1 MEGTNNISERLSA
14 LSDFLTDEGFYPE
27 CYENRFVFFFYYGA
41 EICIIPDEDERDMYV
56 LHHKAHVN
64 KEILRND
71 WDRFSGWMYEF
82 PMIQVIRGE
91 YEDDSLLWIDAYV
104 YTGIN
109 DREKFRSMLYPR
121 LEAICICRM
130 ELAEIYGSIG
140 PDVQMSFATQCMKD
154 TGYCPEVI
162 DQNGIRF
169 TYSDI
174 DFQVWLY
181 HWGFSVQLSEPAD
194 EFGNDSEKL
203 IQDISK
209 LMQLGNYKCTLHEY
223 DKGKQGLVFSY
234 EIYYSYKEWGN
245 ASYFLKQLETA
256 VICIVEAFTFLGRI
270 SESSDHSEDFNPLT
284 FVEGACIPE
293 SEYND
298 NLQFIFNSL
307 KHYGYQ
313 PDVNGPLL
321 HAVIKGIDFN
331 IAPAE
336 NTSNYYIVFA
346 ARKLEEKSDVKYIS
360 EVAMESMKKGFGQ
373 CYIQKGDDG
382 DELWFKSLAE
392 IPENRDDEKFFF
404 QFEPQVRHLY
414 DMIVE
419 VDECTSDEDTND
431 EIPDESSGADEEIMR
446 IFKYLKDAGLCGLK
460 PEGNAIVY
468 TLNGRSRYFVIHE
481 YGYFIFQDSWA
492 IPEKHHTFENE
503 AEAAN
508 DVLVDAYE
516 PIQIYRVDDGE
527 EHGMRFSWFFDEFPT
542 NDAEEF
548 IGGIKEVA
556 EVLDD
561 YENKFIK
568 RLEEIENHAE

>member
-1 MEGTNNISERLSA
+1 MSERLSA
-14 LSDFLTDEGFYPE
+14 LSDFLTDEGYYPE
-27 CYENRFVFFFYYGA
+27 CDENGFVFFFYYGA
-41 EICIIPDEDERDMYV
+41 KIYMFPDEDESDTYFLRFRAY
-56 LHHKAHVN
+56 VN

-71 WDRFSGWMYEF
+71 WDKFSGWMSEF
-82 PMIQVIRGE
+82 PMIQVTRGE
-91 YEDDSLLWIDAYV
+91 YEEDSLLWIDSYV
-104 YTGIN
+104 YIDIN

-121 LEAICICRM
+121 LEAIRICNM
-130 ELAEIYGSIG
+130 ELSENYGSIG
-140 PDVQMSFATQCMKD
+140 PDVQMTFAMQCMKD
-154 TGYCPEVI
+154 AGYCPEVI
-162 DQNGIRF
+162 DENGMRF

-174 DFQVWLY
+174 DFQMWLY
-181 HWGFSVQLSEPAD
+181 HWGFSVRLSEPAD

-203 IQDISK
+203 IQDIFK
-209 LMQLGNYKCTLHEY
+209 LVQLGNFKCTLHEIN
-223 DKGKQGLVFSY
+223 DGELWWVFSS
-234 EIYYSYKEWGN
+234 EIYYSYKEWEN
-245 ASYFLKQLETA
+245 TSYFLKQLETA
-256 VICIVEAFTFLGRI
+256 IICIVEAYTLLHKI
-270 SESSDHSEDFNPLT
+270 SDTSGHSEDFNPLT
-284 FVEGACIPE
+284 FVEGTCIPE
-293 SEYND
+293 SEYNG

-313 PDVNGPLL
+313 PDVNGSWL

-336 NTSNYYIVFA
+336 NESIYYIVFA
-346 ARKLEEKSDVKYIS
+346 VRKLEEKSDVKYIS

-373 CYIQKGDDG
+373 CYIQKGDDE

-414 DMIVE
+414 DMMVE
-419 VDECTSDEDTND
+419 VEECISDEDTNV

-446 IFKYLKDAGLCGLK
+446 IFKYLKDAGLCAQEPK
-460 PEGNAIVY
+460 NNAIVY
-468 TLNGRSRYFVIHE
+468 TLNDWEWGFILHE
-481 YGYFIFQDSWA
+481 YGYSVVTDIWKF
-492 IPEKHHTFENE
+492 EKHHTIEKE
-503 AEAAN
+503 TEAAN

>member
-1 MEGTNNISERLSA
+1 MKVSTLNA
-14 LSDFLTDEGFYPE
+14 MKTDSFP
-27 CYENRFVFFFYYGA
+27 FSIMGA
-41 EICIIPDEDERDMYV
+41 DIYILPDEDERDTYM
-56 LHHKAHVN
+56 LRHKAHVN
-64 KEILRND
+64 KEILMND

-82 PMIQVIRGE
+82 PMIQVTRCE

-104 YTGIN
+104 YTDID

-121 LEAICICRM
+121 LEAIRICRM
-130 ELAEIYGSIG
+130 ELAENSGSIG
-140 PDVQMSFATQCMKD
+140 PDVQMTFAMQCMKD
-154 TGYCPEVI
+154 AGYCPEVI
-162 DQNGIRF
+162 YKNEIRF

-194 EFGNDSEKL
+194 EFGNDSGKL
-203 IQDISK
+203 VHDISK

-223 DKGKQGLVFSY
+223 DEGKQGLVFSY

-256 VICIVEAFTFLGRI
+256 IICIVEAFTFLGRI
-270 SESSDHSEDFNPLT
+270 SGSSDHSEDFNPLT
-284 FVEGACIPE
+284 FVEGSCIPE

-307 KHYGYQ
+307 KYYGYQ
-313 PDVNGPLL
+313 PDINGKLL
-321 HAVIKGIDFN
+321 HTEIAGIDFN

-336 NTSNYYIVFA
+336 NASNYYIVFA
-346 ARKLEEKSDVKYIS
+346 ARKLEEKSDVNYIS
-360 EVAMESMKKGFGQ
+360 EVAMESMKKSFGQ

-382 DELWFKSLAE
+382 DELWFKTLAE

-419 VDECTSDEDTND
+419 VDECTSDEDTNV
-431 EIPDESSGADEEIMR
+431 EIPDEGREADEEMMR
-446 IFKYLKDAGLCGLK
+446 IFKYLNDAGLCEQEPK
-460 PEGNAIVY
+460 NNAIVY
-468 TLNGRSRYFVIHE
+468 TLNDWEWCFVLHE
-481 YGYFIFQDSWA
+481 YGYSVVTDIWKF
-492 IPEKHHTFENE
+492 EKHHTIEKE

-508 DVLVDAYE
+508 DVMVDAYE
-516 PIQIYRVDDGE
+516 PIRIYRVDDGE
-527 EHGMRFSWFFDEFPT
+527 AHGVRFSWFFDEFPT
-542 NDAEEF
+542 NDSAEF
-548 IGGIKEVA
+548 ISAIKEVA
-556 EVLDD
+556 EALDD

-568 RLEEIENHAE
+568 RLEEIELDLK